1 MIWKTFPYSHAF
13 WSAVISLVVLALVY
27 LDLELLA
34 GAVFYGAREVYQW
47 KIEGRKW
54 DWPGFWWGVLPMTA
68 VTFALV
74 TA

>member
-1 MIWKTFPYSHAF
+1 MGARLGARTLPKITREILLMIWKTFPYSHAF

-47 KIEGRKW
+47 KIEG
-54 DWPGFWWGVLPMTA
+54 
-68 VTFALV
+68 
-74 TA
+74 